1 MNYLSVLCGKEEN
14 LPIYSQIVT
23 CLEDITQF
31 PDLVEPIYRDAITL
45 NDTLLEKLR
54 FGLLRLQLYSEIHR
68 NSDMEEAQ
76 KMRFVSEMIERTIF
90 GGLFIDR
97 ESFVSDSD

>member
-1 MNYLSVLCGKEEN
+1 MRH
-14 LPIYSQIVT
+14 P
-23 CLEDITQF
+23 
-31 PDLVEPIYRDAITL
+31 
-45 NDTLLEKLR
+45 EKLR

-90 GGLFIDR
+90 GGLFIER
-97 ESFVSDSD
+97 ENYVSE

>member
-1 MNYLSVLCGKEEN
+1 MNYLEVLCGREEN
-14 LPIYSQIVT
+14 LPIYSEIVQ

-31 PDLVEPIYRDAITL
+31 PHLIEPIYREAITL
-45 NDTLLEKLR
+45 NETLLEKLR
-54 FGLLRLQLYSEIHR
+54 FGLLRLQLHSEIHR

-90 GGLFIDR
+90 GGLFIER
-97 ESFVSDSD
+97 ESYVSE

>member
-1 MNYLSVLCGKEEN
+1 MNYLAILCGKEEN
-14 LPIYSQIVT
+14 LPLYSEIEK
-23 CLEDITQF
+23 CLHDITQL
-31 PDLVEPIYRDAITL
+31 PELIEPIYREAITM
-45 NDTLLEKLR
+45 NETVLEKLR

-90 GGLFIDR
+90 GGLFIER
-97 ESFVSDSD
+97 ESFVSE

>member
-1 MNYLSVLCGKEEN
+1 MDIIK
-14 LPIYSQIVT
+14 

-31 PDLVEPIYRDAITL
+31 PDLIEPIYRQAIGL
-45 NDTLLEKLR
+45 NETVLEKLR

-68 NSDMEEAQ
+68 NYDMEEAQ

-90 GGLFIDR
+90 GGLFIER
-97 ESFVSDSD
+97 ESFVPE